1 MPQMA
6 PMSWLTLFIL
16 FTMLFLLTIILNF
29 FFLKNNSINNKTLF
43 KNKAYLNKYWK
54 W

>member
-6 PMSWLTLFIL
+6 PMSWLTLFVL
-16 FTMLFLLTIILNF
+16 FSMALMMF
-29 FFLKNNSINNKTLF
+29 SIMNYYSYLPKTKETEDSSNLITNKM
-43 KNKAYLNKYWK
+43 NWK

>member
-6 PMSWLTLFIL
+6 PMSWLTLFMI
-16 FTMLFLLTIILNF
+16 FSITFMIFSALNYYSVLYQPF
-29 FFLKNNSINNKTLF
+29 IKKVKKTLT
-43 KNKAYLNKYWK
+43 KKIDWK

>member
-6 PMSWLTLFIL
+6 PMSWLTLF
-16 FTMLFLLTIILNF
+16 MF
-29 FFLKNNSINNKTLF
+29 FSIALMMFSIMNYYSYLPKTEETESLKSLIVNKM
-43 KNKAYLNKYWK
+43 NWK